1 MYRVRYLEQN
11 DKMSQHVHLR
21 MLEEVYPPEL
31 LHVSVQQSPKR
42 QQKRRRLRHFTALS
56 VLWFLLAMVL
66 WSRLAQERVWD
77 KLTHWLQDR
86 FPEAPQ
92 EPAGPSA
99 LSYQRALL
107 GVEPLQWLFE
117 QGTHLLCTPETEGA
131 WYRGYRLMAL
141 DGSLFNVPDTAANAA
156 TFGRSCNQYGKGAY
170 PQARA
175 VMLTECGSHATVG
188 LHLGDYD
195 EAEIH
200 GAYALLPKLSR
211 GMFVMYDANVFGGAY
226 LEALNAKG
234 VRALFA
240 EALNAKGVRAL
251 FALPSTVGLERVR
264 NLPDGSY
271 LARLTPQRRA
281 VYPMQQPVWLRVIE
295 YQITDERLGEPG
307 RVYRLGTT
315 WLNPR
320 TAPAKE
326 LLVLYHERWEIELV
340 VDELKTHL
348 RVQQKVLRSHTPEGV
363 RQELYALFLVHFA
376 IRVLMS
382 RSAVQADLDPD
393 RLSFSEAVF
402 QLCEAV
408 SDEQGEPEP
417 AARQQWHTQRLL
429 QRLRRHLLPE
439 RRLRI
444 NRRELKQVY
453 HKYKPKKRDVPP
465 PKPFAPEERFEDFV
479 VIVVRPLGSKQ
490 LAEATPLVPI

>member
-1 MYRVRYLEQN
+1 MYRVRYVEQN
-11 DKMSQHVHLR
+11 DKMSQQVRLR
-21 MLEEVYPPEL
+21 MVEEVYPPEL
-31 LHVSVQQSPKR
+31 LEACVQQSPKR
-42 QQKRRRLRHFTALS
+42 RQKRRRLRHFTARS

-66 WSRLAQERVWD
+66 WSRLAQGRVWD

-99 LSYQRALL
+99 LSYQRAML

-117 QGTHLLCTPETEGA
+117 QGTHVLCTPETPGA

-156 TFGRSCNQYGKGAY
+156 AFGRSCNQYGKGAY

-211 GMFVMYDANVFGGAY
+211 GMFLLYDANVFGGAY
-226 LEALNAKG
+226 LEALT
-234 VRALFA
+234 
-240 EALNAKGVRAL
+240 AKGVRAL
-251 FALPSTVGLERVR
+251 FALPSTVGLQRVR

-295 YQITDERLGEPG
+295 YQITDARLGEPG

-363 RQELYALFLVHFA
+363 RQELYALFVVHFA
-376 IRVLMS
+376 IRVLMY
-382 RSAVQADLDPD
+382 RSAVQAELDPD

-408 SDEQGEPEP
+408 ADERGEPEP
-417 AARQQWHTQRLL
+417 AGQPCRTQRLL
-429 QRLRRHLLPE
+429 HRLRRHLLSE

-465 PKPFAPEERFEDFV
+465 PKPFAPGERFEEFV
-479 VIVVRPLGSKQ
+479 VIMVRPEGSKQ

>member
-1 MYRVRYLEQN
+1 MYRVRYVEQN
-11 DKMSQHVHLR
+11 DKMSEQVRLR
-21 MLEEVYPPEL
+21 MLEEVYPLEL
-31 LHVSVQQSPKR
+31 LHACVQQSQKR
-42 QQKRRRLRHFTALS
+42 QQKQRRLRHFTALS

-66 WSRLAQERVWD
+66 WSRLSQGRVWD

-86 FPEAPQ
+86 LPEVPQ
-92 EPAGPSA
+92 EPAGASA

-131 WYRGYRLMAL
+131 WSRGYRLMAL
-141 DGSLFNVPDTAANAA
+141 DGSLFNVPETKANAQA
-156 TFGRSCNQYGKGAY
+156 FGRSCNQYGKGAY

-200 GAYALLPKLSR
+200 GAYALLASLER
-211 GMFVMYDANVFGGAY
+211 GMRLMHDANFFGGAY

-234 VRALFA
+234 VRS
-240 EALNAKGVRAL
+240 L
-251 FALPSTVGLERVR
+251 FALPSTVALQRRR

-271 LARLTPQRRA
+271 LALLKPHA
-281 VYPMQQPVWLRVIE
+281 KALYPMQRPVWLRVIE
-295 YQITDERLGEPG
+295 YPITDERLGEPG
-307 RVYRLGTT
+307 QVYRLGTT

-326 LLVLYHERWEIELV
+326 LLVLSHERWEIEIV
-340 VDELKTHL
+340 VDEIKTHL

-376 IRVLMS
+376 IRALMY
-382 RSAVQADLDPD
+382 RSALQAQLDPD
-393 RLSFSEAVF
+393 RLSFTEAVF
-402 QLCEAV
+402 QISEAV
-408 SDEQGEPEP
+408 ADERDEEEAG
-417 AARQQWHTQRLL
+417 RQRWRTERLL
-429 QRLRRHLLPE
+429 QRLRRNLLPE

-444 NRRELKQVY
+444 NRREIKQVY
-453 HKYKPKKRDVPP
+453 QKYKPKKRNVPP
-465 PKPFAPEERFEDFV
+465 PKPFEPGERFEDFV
-479 VIVVRPLGSKQ
+479 VIVVRPQGSKQ

>member
-11 DKMSQHVHLR
+11 DKMSQQVRLR

-31 LHVSVQQSPKR
+31 LQACVQQSPKR

-66 WSRLAQERVWD
+66 WSRLAQGRVWD

-99 LSYQRALL
+99 LSYQRAML

-117 QGTHLLCTPETEGA
+117 QGTHVLCTPETPGA
-131 WYRGYRLMAL
+131 WYQGYRLMAL
-141 DGSLFNVPDTAANAA
+141 DGSLFNVPDTEANAA
-156 TFGRSCNQYGKGAY
+156 AFGRSCNQYGKGAY

-211 GMFVMYDANVFGGAY
+211 GMFLLYDANVFGGAY

-240 EALNAKGVRAL
+240 
-251 FALPSTVGLERVR
+251 LPSTVGLQRMR

-315 WLNPR
+315 WLNPG

-363 RQELYALFLVHFA
+363 RQELYALFVVHFA
-376 IRVLMS
+376 MRALMA
-382 RSAVQADLDPD
+382 RSALQAELDPD

-408 SDEQGEPEP
+408 ADERGEPESAGQP
-417 AARQQWHTQRLL
+417 CRTQRLL

-465 PKPFAPEERFEDFV
+465 PKPFEPGERFEEFV
-479 VIVVRPLGSKQ
+479 VIMVRPEGSKL

>member
-11 DKMSQHVHLR
+11 DKMSQQVRLR
-21 MLEEVYPPEL
+21 MVEEVYPPEL
-31 LHVSVQQSPKR
+31 LEACVQQCPKR

-56 VLWFLLAMVL
+56 VVWFLLAMVL
-66 WSRLAQERVWD
+66 WSRLAQGRVWD

-86 FPEAPQ
+86 SPEQPE

-99 LSYQRALL
+99 LSYQRAIL

-117 QGTHLLCTPETEGA
+117 QGTHLLCTSETQGA

-141 DGSLFNVPDTAANAA
+141 DGSLFNV
-156 TFGRSCNQYGKGAY
+156 
-170 PQARA
+170 
-175 VMLTECGSHATVG
+175 
-188 LHLGDYD
+188 
-195 EAEIH
+195 
-200 GAYALLPKLSR
+200 
-211 GMFVMYDANVFGGAY
+211 
-226 LEALNAKG
+226 
-234 VRALFA
+234 
-240 EALNAKGVRAL
+240 
-251 FALPSTVGLERVR
+251 
-264 NLPDGSY
+264 PDGSY

-315 WLNPR
+315 WLNPG

-326 LLVLYHERWEIELV
+326 LLVLSHERWELELV

-363 RQELYALFLVHFA
+363 RQELYALFVVHFA
-376 IRVLMS
+376 IRALMA
-382 RSAVQADLDPD
+382 RSALQAELDPD

-408 SDEQGEPEP
+408 ADERGEPESAGQP
-417 AARQQWHTQRLL
+417 CRTQRLL

-465 PKPFAPEERFEDFV
+465 PKPFEPGERFEEFV
-479 VIVVRPLGSKQ
+479 VIMVRPEGSKL

>member
-1 MYRVRYLEQN
+1 MYRVHYLEQT
-11 DKMSQHVHLR
+11 DKMSQQVRLS
-21 MLEEVYPPEL
+21 MVELVYPPEL
-31 LHVSVQQSPKR
+31 LSRCVQQSPKR
-42 QQKRRRLRHFTALS
+42 QQKQRRLRHFTALS
-56 VLWFLLAMVL
+56 VLWFLLAMAL
-66 WSRLAQERVWD
+66 WSRLSQGRVWD

-92 EPAGPSA
+92 EPAGASA
-99 LSYQRALL
+99 LSYQRAIL

-117 QGTHLLCTPETEGA
+117 QGTHLLCTPETAGA

-156 TFGRSCNQYGKGAY
+156 AFGRSGNQYGKGAY

-200 GAYALLPKLSR
+200 GAYALLPRLSR
-211 GMFVMYDANVFGGAY
+211 GMLLMHDANFFGGAY

-234 VRALFA
+234 VRS
-240 EALNAKGVRAL
+240 L
-251 FALPSTVGLERVR
+251 FALSSTVALQRR
-264 NLPDGSY
+264 HNLPDGSY
-271 LARLTPQRRA
+271 LALLKPQAKA
-281 VYPMQQPVWLRVIE
+281 VYRMQRPLWLRVIE
-295 YQITDERLGEPG
+295 YQISDERLGEPG
-307 RVYRLGTT
+307 QVYRLGTT

-320 TAPAKE
+320 TAPARE
-326 LLVLYHERWEIELV
+326 LLVLYHERWEIEIV
-340 VDELKTHL
+340 VDEIKTHL

-376 IRVLMS
+376 IRALMY
-382 RSAVQADLDPD
+382 RSALQADLDPD
-393 RLSFSEAVF
+393 RLSFTEAIF
-402 QLCEAV
+402 QICEAV
-408 SDEQGEPEP
+408 AEERGEPEP
-417 AARQQWHTQRLL
+417 AIQQWRTERLL
-429 QRLRRHLLPE
+429 QRLRRTRLPE

-453 HKYKPKKRDVPP
+453 HKYKPKKRNAPA
-465 PKPFAPEERFEDFV
+465 PKPFGPEERFEDFV
-479 VIVVRPLGSKQ
+479 VIVVRPPGSKQ
-490 LAEATPLVPI
+490 LTEATPLVPI

>member
-1 MYRVRYLEQN
+1 MYRVRYLDQN
-11 DKMSQHVHLR
+11 DKMSQQVRLK
-21 MLEEVYPPEL
+21 MFEQVYPAEL
-31 LHVSVQQSPKR
+31 LHHCVQHSPKR

-56 VLWFLLAMVL
+56 VLWFLLAMAL

-86 FPEAPQ
+86 YADQPE
-92 EPAGPSA
+92 EPAGASA
-99 LSYQRALL
+99 LSYQRAAL

-117 QGTHLLCTPETEGA
+117 QGTHLLCTPQTAGA
-131 WYRGYRLMAL
+131 FYQGHRLMAL
-141 DGSLFNVPDTAANAA
+141 DGSLFNVADTKAN
-156 TFGRSCNQYGKGAY
+156 TQVFGRSCNQYGKGAY
-170 PQARA
+170 PQART

-200 GAYALLPKLSR
+200 GAYALLPKLQR
-211 GMFVMYDANVFGGAY
+211 GMLLMHDANFFGGAY

-240 EALNAKGVRAL
+240 
-251 FALPSTVGLERVR
+251 LPSTVAVERVR

-271 LARLTPQRRA
+271 LARLKPQGRA
-281 VYPMQQPVWLRVIE
+281 LYPMKQPLWLRIIE
-295 YQITDERLGEPG
+295 YQVTDERLGEPG
-307 RVYRLGTT
+307 HVYRIGTT

-326 LLVLYHERWEIELV
+326 LLVLYHERWEIEIV
-340 VDELKTHL
+340 IDEIKTHL

-363 RQELYALFLVHFA
+363 RQELYALFLVHYA
-376 IRVLMS
+376 IRALIS
-382 RSAVQADLDPD
+382 RSALQADLDPD
-393 RLSFSEAVF
+393 RCSFTEAVF
-402 QLCEAV
+402 QICEAV
-408 SDEQGEPEP
+408 ADERGEEGTAMQPWRTE
-417 AARQQWHTQRLL
+417 RLL

-453 HKYKPKKRDVPP
+453 QKYKPKKRNVPA
-465 PKPFAPEERFEDFV
+465 PKPFEPGERFEDFV
-479 VIVVRPLGSKQ
+479 VIVVRPQGSKL

>member
-1 MYRVRYLEQN
+1 MYRVRYLEQT
-11 DKMSQHVHLR
+11 DKMSEQVSLR
-21 MLEEVYPPEL
+21 MVEEVYAREL
-31 LHVSVQQSPKR
+31 LLRCVQQSVKR
-42 QQKRRRLRHFTALS
+42 QQKARRVRHFTALS
-56 VLWFLLAMVL
+56 VLWFVLAMVL
-66 WSRLAQERVWD
+66 WSRLSQGRVWD

-92 EPAGPSA
+92 EPAGASA

-117 QGTHLLCTPETEGA
+117 HGTHVLCTPETQGA

-141 DGSLFNVPDTAANAA
+141 DGSLFNVADTPANAA
-156 TFGRSCNQYGKGAY
+156 AFGRSGNQYGKGAY

-175 VMLTECGSHATVG
+175 VLLTECGSHATVG

-200 GAYALLPKLSR
+200 GAYALLPRLSR
-211 GMFVMYDANVFGGAY
+211 GMLLMHDAHFFGGAY

-240 EALNAKGVRAL
+240 
-251 FALPSTVGLERVR
+251 LPSTVALQRRR

-271 LARLTPQRRA
+271 LALLKPHAKA
-281 VYPMQQPVWLRVIE
+281 VYPMQRPVWLRVIE
-295 YQITDERLGEPG
+295 YQVTDERLGEPG
-307 RVYRLGTT
+307 QVYRLATT

-326 LLVLYHERWEIELV
+326 LLVLYHERWEIEIV
-340 VDELKTHL
+340 IDEIKTHL

-363 RQELYALFLVHFA
+363 RQELYALFVVHFA
-376 IRVLMS
+376 IRALMY
-382 RSAVQADLDPD
+382 RSALQADLDPD
-393 RLSFSEAVF
+393 RLSFTEAVF
-402 QLCEAV
+402 QIGEAV
-408 SDEQGEPEP
+408 AQQRGEEEL
-417 AARQQWHTQRLL
+417 AGQQWRTQRLL
-429 QRLRRHLLPE
+429 QRLRRHLLPQ

-453 HKYKPKKRDVPP
+453 QKYKPKKRDVPP
-465 PKPFAPEERFEDFV
+465 PKPFAPGERFEDFV
-479 VIVVRPLGSKQ
+479 VIVVRPVGSKQ